1 MVNRLRGSCG
11 PRRFAVLAVLPGLS
25 SIVVGLVAF
34 RVAYTHT
41 ADNANLV
48 WNLFLAWIP
57 VGFALLLY
65 DRHVRRAG
73 LATVAGLG
81 LLWLLFFPNAPYIV
95 TDFKYLAGSTGREF
109 WFDGALIGTAATTGL
124 LLGFVSLYLLQ
135 AIVRRGVGARCGWLF
150 VFAALGLGSFGIYLG
165 RVLRWNSWDIFAPP
179 GTRRRGLRAF
189 RAGPQ
194 TRLEP
199 RTLADLPARLCGGGI
214 RAPRSGGARALA
226 RARGRDGGD
235 AAGAE
240 RPPRDRPHHRGEHG
254 SDARRLRGRVVSAG
268 ARGGRASLSDPRSG

>member
-1 MVNRLRGSCG
+1 MVKRLRGSCSD
-11 PRRFAVLAVLPGLS
+11 RRLAVLAVLALLS
-25 SIVVGLVAF
+25 AVVVGLVAF

-165 RVLRWNSWDIFAPP
+165 RVLRWNSWDIFVRP
-179 GTRRRGLRAF
+179 GSRASELAHAF
-189 RAGPQ
+189 VDPLAHPRPIGITLLLTSFLVAGYLVFYSVARAGS
-194 TRLEP
+194 L
-199 RTLADLPARLCGGGI
+199 L
-214 RAPRSGGARALA
+214 
-226 RARGRDGGD
+226 
-235 AAGAE
+235 
-240 RPPRDRPHHRGEHG
+240 GE
-254 SDARRLRGRVVSAG
+254 
-268 ARGGRASLSDPRSG
+268 